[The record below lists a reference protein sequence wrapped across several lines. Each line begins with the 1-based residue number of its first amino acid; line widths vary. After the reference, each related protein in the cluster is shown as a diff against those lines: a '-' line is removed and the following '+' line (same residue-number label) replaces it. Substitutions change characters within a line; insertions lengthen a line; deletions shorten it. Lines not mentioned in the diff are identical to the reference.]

1 MGERFIR
8 RSHLYYLLIFLSISI
23 FAYFYFIGDYI
34 IKFQEKQSLFIFSPE
49 YFIEYLEKPG
59 GILELTGKFLTQFYF
74 NTLLGAII
82 ISVSITI
89 PGIILL
95 FINEH
100 LDSGSPLS
108 ILYIITP
115 SLLLVLMQNH
125 YYHFIEY
132 NLGFISLLLCF
143 LFSIIPKKSLFR
155 YLTLLLFP
163 LYYYLTGG
171 YIWIYLCMYIIY
183 SLSYNKGNYK
193 FSHPFFLLILVASTL
208 LASKK
213 LLFLQPTEKLILN
226 PLSFINNSAHRI
238 CFSLLTGYLLLFP
251 LLNKVSVTSKIK
263 WLSLKFSKVILIITF
278 LILTIYFLIKT
289 SNPQTAQVIRLEA
302 SVFTNKWDEVITMH
316 EKYPSHNLIGQYFYN
331 LALSETDQLCNRLL
345 TGEQDFGANS
355 LFLPWKNDYLK
366 WGAYFY
372 YSIGLINE
380 AQRWAYEEM
389 VVYGYRPQ
397 NLQMLIKTNLL
408 CGNYI
413 MAEKYINILKKTIYY
428 NGEAKECE
436 KLLNDPE
443 LIKLHPELGEKIK
456 LLPDS
461 DFFVYIDEPQKN
473 LPLILESNPK
483 NKKVYE
489 YLMAWFLLNKDIE
502 ALMGNIIQM
511 KHIGYTVIP
520 KHIEEA
526 ILIYY
531 DIRKIFPDLYGFRIT
546 SETKLRFENYVE
558 TYIGLRQNSTIG
570 KEKMSDHFKN
580 TFWYYFHFK
589 SLLSD

>member
-1 MGERFIR
+1 MQEINLRK
-8 RSHLYYLLIFLSISI
+8 SNLYYLLILLGISM

-34 IKFQEKQSLFIFSPE
+34 IKFQEKQSLFIFSA
-49 YFIEYLEKPG
+49 EYLKEYLGRPG
-59 GILELTGKFLTQFYF
+59 GILEFTGRFLTQFYF
-74 NTLLGAII
+74 NTISGALII
-82 ISVSITI
+82 TVTLTI
-89 PGIILL
+89 PAIILL

-108 ILYIITP
+108 ILYIIIP

-125 YYHFIEY
+125 YYHLIEC

-143 LFSIIPKKSLFR
+143 LLSIIPKTTLCR

-183 SLSYNKGNYK
+183 SLLYNQGKHK
-193 FSHPFFLLILVASTL
+193 FLHPFFLLILAASTL
-208 LASKK
+208 FVSKK

-226 PLSFINNSAHRI
+226 PLPFIDNSTHRI
-238 CFSLLTGYLLLFP
+238 CFSLLTGYLMLFP
-251 LLNKVSVTSKIK
+251 LLNKISFSFKIK
-263 WLSLKFSKVILIITF
+263 WLNLRFPKITLIITF
-278 LILTIYFLIKT
+278 LILTLYFLIKT

-302 SVFTNKWDEVITMH
+302 SVFMNNWDEVITMH

-345 TGEQDFGANS
+345 NGEQDFGTNS
-355 LFLPWKNDYLK
+355 LFLPWNNDYLK

-397 NLQMLIKTNLL
+397 NLQMQIKTNLL
-408 CGNYI
+408 SGNYL

-428 NGEAKECE
+428 NCWAKEHE
-436 KLLNDPE
+436 KLLKDPE

-456 LLPDS
+456 LFPAS

-483 NKKVYE
+483 NKKAYE

-502 ALMGNIIQM
+502 ALVSNIRQM
-511 KHIGYTVIP
+511 KEIGYTMIP

-526 ILIYY
+526 VLIYY
-531 DIRKIFPDLYGFRIT
+531 DIRKIFPDLYGLHINP
-546 SETKLRFENYVE
+546 ETKLRFENYVK
-558 TYIGLRQNSTIG
+558 TYISLRQNLTLD
-570 KEKMSDHFKN
+570 KEKMSDLFKN

-589 SLLSD
+589 